1 MGAIKYDDFK
11 YYTYNDYK
19 DWDGA
24 WELIDGVA
32 YAMSPAPYPKHQKIV
47 FKLAKELDESLNCQN
62 RECAVYIAPVD
73 WKIDENTVVQPDI
86 SIFCEDDNRQYFTH
100 TPLLVV
106 EVLSKATALKDVTT
120 KFKLYERECVEF
132 YIIIEPN
139 SEIGDIFR
147 LVKSEYQ
154 LLKKVTIEDSF
165 EFNLKGC
172 KAMIDFG
179 KVFK

>member
-62 RECAVYIAPVD
+62 RQFIL
-73 WKIDENTVVQPDI
+73 
-86 SIFCEDDNRQYFTH
+86 H
-100 TPLLVV
+100 L
-106 EVLSKATALKDVTT
+106 
-120 KFKLYERECVEF
+120 
-132 YIIIEPN
+132 
-139 SEIGDIFR
+139 
-147 LVKSEYQ
+147 
-154 LLKKVTIEDSF
+154 
-165 EFNLKGC
+165 
-172 KAMIDFG
+172 
-179 KVFK
+179 